1 MAKATSYFINLNNYD
16 KENMLKNDIKILLLA
31 AALILFGYSLI
42 YGVYY
47 FADFLGIYEEL
58 KY

>member
-1 MAKATSYFINLNNYD
+1 MVKATSYFINLNNYD

>member
-1 MAKATSYFINLNNYD
+1 
-16 KENMLKNDIKILLLA
+16 MLKDDIKILLLA

-47 FADFLGIYEEL
+47 LADFLGVYENL
-58 KY
+58 RY

>member
-1 MAKATSYFINLNNYD
+1 MVKATSYFINLNNYD

-31 AALILFGYSLI
+31 TALILFGYSLI

>member
-1 MAKATSYFINLNNYD
+1 
-16 KENMLKNDIKILLLA
+16 MLKDDIKILLLA